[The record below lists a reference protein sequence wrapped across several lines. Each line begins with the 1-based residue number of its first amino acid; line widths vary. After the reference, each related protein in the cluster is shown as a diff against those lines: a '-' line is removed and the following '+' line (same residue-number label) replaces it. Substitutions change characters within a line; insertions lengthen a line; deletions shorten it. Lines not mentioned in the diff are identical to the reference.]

1 MDTSTPVLRLRRFCC
16 DFEDP
21 VIAAVLCVTQIDEVV
36 TEIPVSITNTMSTA
50 NMYIYNIMDVT
61 KAVIPAAG
69 FGTRFLP
76 VTKAQPKEMMPVLDK
91 PTIQY
96 VVEEAI
102 EAGIEDIL
110 IITGRGKQAIERH
123 FDKSYEL
130 EEALAAAGKT
140 DRLDR
145 VEEIANLGDI
155 HYVRQKEREGLGDA
169 VGYAEKHVGEN
180 PFALLLGDT
189 IIESDTPCTKTL
201 IEHAETHNM
210 STLSLERVPWD
221 QVSSYGVA
229 DVNDDDTTAE
239 SFPVSDFIEKPTR
252 EDAPSNLAITG
263 RYIFTAEIFDALDA
277 TEKGAG
283 GELQLTDAI
292 RKLTHVRGVE
302 LTGDRY
308 DIGTIPSWLRANIEM
323 SLQYDDGEMNA
334 AVEEFLQE
342 RFR

>member
-1 MDTSTPVLRLRRFCC
+1 M
-16 DFEDP
+16 E
-21 VIAAVLCVTQIDEVV
+21 
-36 TEIPVSITNTMSTA
+36 
-50 NMYIYNIMDVT
+50 VT

-96 VVEEAI
+96 VVEEAV

-130 EEALAAAGKT
+130 EEELEAAGKT

-145 VEEIANLGDI
+145 VQRISDLADI
-155 HYVRQKEREGLGDA
+155 HFVRQKERNGLGDA
-169 VGYAEKHVGEN
+169 VRYAQKHVGDE

-189 IIESDTPCTKTL
+189 VIESTTPCTESL
-201 IEHAETHNM
+201 IRYAEEYET
-210 STLSLERVPWD
+210 SVLSLERVPW
-221 QVSSYGVA
+221 A
-229 DVNDDDTTAE
+229 DVPKYGIADLGDASE
-239 SFPVSDFIEKPTR
+239 EQACFPVEDFIEKPPR
-252 EDAPSNLAITG
+252 DEAPSNLAITG
-263 RYIFTAEIFDALDA
+263 RYVFTSEIFDRLEQ
-277 TEKGAG
+277 TEVGVG

-292 RKLTHVRGVE
+292 QKLDHVRGVE

-308 DIGTIPSWLRANIEM
+308 DIGNIPSWLQANIEM
-323 SLQYDDGEMNA
+323 ALQHNEGEMNT
-334 AVEEFLQE
+334 AVEALIEEYSQ
-342 RFR
+342 